1 MLSPNKK
8 IGVKEPMLGKTYES
22 DWDLPCAVTVLGKV
36 KHKIDKGTQTQ
47 TERMILNAVEAGKF
61 PYISLSVRCEL
72 IAGLSNAFE
81 RYIMHCMLNVNA
93 FNR

>member
-1 MLSPNKK
+1 
-8 IGVKEPMLGKTYES
+8 MLGKTYES
-22 DWDLPCAVTVLGKV
+22 DWDLPCAVTVLAKV

-47 TERMILNAVEAGKF
+47 TERMILNAVETGKF

-81 RYIMHCMLNVNA
+81 WYIMHCMLNVNA
-93 FNR
+93 FHR

>member
-1 MLSPNKK
+1 M
-8 IGVKEPMLGKTYES
+8 E
-22 DWDLPCAVTVLGKV
+22 C
-36 KHKIDKGTQTQ
+36 
-47 TERMILNAVEAGKF
+47 MILKAVEAGKF
-61 PYISLSVRCEL
+61 PYISRSVRCEL

>member
-47 TERMILNAVEAGKF
+47 TERMILNAVERGKF
-61 PYISLSVRCEL
+61 P
-72 IAGLSNAFE
+72 
-81 RYIMHCMLNVNA
+81 
-93 FNR
+93 